1 MQTSLQTGVKLTKNV
16 KNLTSAIPKSS
27 YKITLG
33 FIDFQ
38 HFFRG

>member
-1 MQTSLQTGVKLTKNV
+1 MQTSANWCQVDTKNV
-16 KNLTSAIPKSS
+16 KNLTAAIPKSS

-33 FIDFQ
+33 FIDLQ